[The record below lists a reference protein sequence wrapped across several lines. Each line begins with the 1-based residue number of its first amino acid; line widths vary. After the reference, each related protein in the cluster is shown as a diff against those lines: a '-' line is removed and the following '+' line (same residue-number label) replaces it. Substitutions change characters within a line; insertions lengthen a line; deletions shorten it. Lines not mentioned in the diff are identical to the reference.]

1 MMDQAELLFL
11 GKYVGGQIAPIGTF
25 VDFRTLDY
33 YQQASD
39 GALPLDGTY
48 VLISQTSNLS
58 ASAIATAINAVLTT
72 SYVAGSFHAR
82 GSSDAAASQGT
93 GADDA

>member
-11 GKYVGGQIAPIGTF
+11 GKYAGNQIAPIGTF

-33 YQQASD
+33 FQQASD
-39 GALPLDGTY
+39 GALPADGTY
-48 VLISQTSNLS
+48 ILVSQTATLT
-58 ASAIATAINAVLTT
+58 ASQIATAVNSVLNT

-82 GSSDAAASQGT
+82 SSSDAATSQGT
-93 GADDA
+93 GANDA

>member
-1 MMDQAELLFL
+1 MMDAAELLFL
-11 GKYVGGQIAPIGTF
+11 GKYAGNQIAPIGTF

-33 YQQASD
+33 FQQASD
-39 GALPLDGTY
+39 GALPADGTY
-48 VLISQTSNLS
+48 ILISQTSNLS
-58 ASAIATAINAVLTT
+58 ATAIATAVNAVLNT

-82 GSSDAAASQGT
+82 GGGDAATSQGT

>member
-11 GKYVGGQIAPIGTF
+11 GKYFGNQIAPIGTF

-33 YQQASD
+33 FQQASD
-39 GALPLDGTY
+39 GALPADGTY
-48 VLISQTSNLS
+48 ILISQTATLT
-58 ASAIATAINAVLTT
+58 ATQIATAVNAVLNT

-82 GSSDAAASQGT
+82 ISGDAVYSQGT
-93 GADDA
+93 GANDA